1 MCLLAAPRPQS
12 PGDEPIAEVRLPL
25 IVLLHRLLSSL
36 GRHGH
41 GEAPPGVDRSPPD
54 RWDDD
59 SYTYFDLAV
68 AELADWD
75 IDISLNSGKVLIR
88 VGR

>member
-1 MCLLAAPRPQS
+1 
-12 PGDEPIAEVRLPL
+12 
-25 IVLLHRLLSSL
+25 
-36 GRHGH
+36 
-41 GEAPPGVDRSPPD
+41 VDRSPPD

-59 SYTYFDLAV
+59 SYTYFESAV

-75 IDISLNSGKVLIR
+75 IDISLNAGKVLIR